1 MRPGIKQIIYDLLFT
16 WKVYLCPIALNWGI
30 FAQGLFIWYVS
41 MLQSMTAFS
50 RVQKQIDEGH
60 FCWEIKSV
68 NHRYLDVSFRLP
80 ESFRFIEPQLRH
92 VLRDK
97 VNRGKLE
104 CQLKYQDTSL
114 NNQSMLIN
122 IGMVNALVNLG
133 EKLSTS
139 HNLPNDLGVSR
150 VLSWPGVVQAS
161 VPDVEL
167 LGEHALSLY
176 IDAIEQLKQMRTTEG
191 AALKAHVEARLVELG
206 REITHAQF
214 LVLKQPEQVKDKL
227 LTRLNSVKIE
237 VQDYRVEQEIA
248 LILTRIDVSEELD
261 RLKTHLDE
269 VSRTLNS
276 DKIAGRRLDFLMQEL
291 NREANTLSSKSDSVE
306 LTQSAVQM
314 KVLIEQMREQIQN
327 IE

>member
-1 MRPGIKQIIYDLLFT
+1 
-16 WKVYLCPIALNWGI
+16 
-30 FAQGLFIWYVS
+30 

-50 RVQKQIDEGH
+50 RVQKQIEEGH

-92 VLRDK
+92 LLRDK
-97 VNRGKLE
+97 INRGKLE
-104 CQLKYQDTSL
+104 CQLKYQDTSA

-122 IGMVNALVNLG
+122 IGMVNALVNLSG
-133 EKLSTS
+133 KLAES
-139 HNLPNDLGVSR
+139 HHLPNDLGVSR
-150 VLSWPGVVQAS
+150 VLSWPGVIQAS
-161 VPDVEL
+161 MPDVEV
-167 LGEHALSLY
+167 LGEHALSLFNE
-176 IDAIEQLKQMRTTEG
+176 AVEQLRQMRATEG
-191 AALKAHVEARLVELG
+191 SALKAHVEGRLSELG
-206 REITHAQF
+206 QEIKRARSI
-214 LVLKQPEQVKDKL
+214 VLMQTEQVKDKL
-227 LTRLNSVKIE
+227 LTRLHSVKLE
-237 VQDYRVEQEIA
+237 VQEARVEQEIA

-261 RLKTHLDE
+261 RLQTHLDE
-269 VSRTLNS
+269 VNRILNC

-306 LTQSAVQM
+306 LTQSAVEM

>member
-1 MRPGIKQIIYDLLFT
+1 
-16 WKVYLCPIALNWGI
+16 
-30 FAQGLFIWYVS
+30 

-50 RVQKQIDEGH
+50 RVQKQIEEGH

-92 VLRDK
+92 VLRD
-97 VNRGKLE
+97 VINRGKLE
-104 CQLKYQDTSL
+104 CQLKYQDTSS

-122 IGMVNALVNLG
+122 IGMVNALVNLS

-139 HNLPNDLGVSR
+139 HHLPNDLGVSR

-161 VPDVEL
+161 VPDADV
-167 LGEHALSLY
+167 LGEQALSLFK
-176 IDAIEQLKQMRTTEG
+176 DAIEQLKQMRITEG
-191 AALKAHVEARLVELG
+191 SALKAHIEARLSELG
-206 REITHAQF
+206 EEVKRARSI
-214 LVLKQPEQVKDKL
+214 VLTQTEQVKDKL
-227 LTRLNSVKIE
+227 LTRLHSVKLE
-237 VQDYRVEQEIA
+237 VQESRVEQEIA

-261 RLKTHLDE
+261 RLQTHLDE
-269 VSRTLNS
+269 VSRTLNCN
-276 DKIAGRRLDFLMQEL
+276 KIAGRRLDFLMQEL

-306 LTQSAVQM
+306 LTKSAVEM

>member
-1 MRPGIKQIIYDLLFT
+1 
-16 WKVYLCPIALNWGI
+16 
-30 FAQGLFIWYVS
+30 

-50 RVQKQIDEGH
+50 RVQQQIEEGQ

-80 ESFRFIEPQLRH
+80 ESFRFVEPQLRH
-92 VLRDK
+92 LLRDQI
-97 VNRGKLE
+97 NRGKLE
-104 CQLKYQDTSL
+104 CQLKYQDTSS

-122 IGMVNALVNLG
+122 IGMVNALVGLG
-133 EKLSTS
+133 EKLSMS
-139 HNLPNDLGVSR
+139 HHLSNDLGVSR
-150 VLSWPGVVQAS
+150 VLTWPGVVQANM
-161 VPDVEL
+161 PDVEL
-167 LGEHALSLY
+167 LGENAISLFKEA
-176 IDAIEQLKQMRTTEG
+176 IDQLKQMRTSEG
-191 AALKAHVEARLVELG
+191 AALKAHVETRLSELG
-206 REITHAQF
+206 REIEHARS
-214 LVLKQPEQVKDKL
+214 LVSMQAEQVKDKL
-227 LTRLNSVKIE
+227 LTRLHAVRIE
-237 VQDYRVEQEIA
+237 VQDSRVDQEIA

-269 VSRTLNS
+269 VSRTLNC